1 MISTNDTTILAMLS
15 RYPDISVTEQDEYI
29 SKIEHEENVPVCLAI
44 MGRVTR
50 EELTPSARLT
60 FDEFSRWSMD
70 RTRRTRNEQMTDRY
84 RNRENRTAIR
94 MAQLHQQGKISDQV
108 MMLYGISGDLPER
121 RVYARLSDN
130 EKLALWEERMELR
143 LGPSW
148 RRHIHNLPSMFQERQ
163 QTEIHNWRQEGF

>member
-15 RYPDISVTEQDEYI
+15 RYPDMPVPEQDECI
-29 SKIEHEENVPVCLAI
+29 SKIEHKENVPICLAI

-50 EELTPSARLT
+50 EELTSSARLT

-70 RTRRTRNEQMTDRY
+70 RTQRTRNEQMSDRH
-84 RNRENRTAIR
+84 RNRQNRIAIR

-108 MMLYGISGDLPER
+108 MLLYGISGDLPER
-121 RVYARLSDN
+121 KFYAKLSDN
-130 EKLALWEERMELR
+130 EKLALWEERMELK

-148 RRHIHNLPSMFQERQ
+148 RRHINNLPTMFREVEQSG
-163 QTEIHNWRQEGF
+163 HNWLQEGF